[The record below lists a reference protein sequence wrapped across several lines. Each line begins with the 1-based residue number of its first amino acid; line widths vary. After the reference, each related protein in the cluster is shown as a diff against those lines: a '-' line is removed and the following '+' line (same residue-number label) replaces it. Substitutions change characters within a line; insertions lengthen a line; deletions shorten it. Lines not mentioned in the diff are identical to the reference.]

1 MEGVL
6 YPKIVKKMISLKM
19 QTIIYEKYVLL
30 FLCRKYKNTYIC
42 LY

>member
-6 YPKIVKKMISLKM
+6 NPKIVKKIINIKM
-19 QTIIYEKYVLL
+19 KTITREKYVLL

>member
-19 QTIIYEKYVLL
+19 QTII
-30 FLCRKYKNTYIC
+30 
-42 LY
+42 